1 MVENYKLQII
11 VTLVDKIVPR
21 RESKIIKYMETYGS
35 EMCIYELLSETKINI
50 LDKLE
55 GKIAELRI
63 NNKNVRVEK

>member
-1 MVENYKLQII
+1 
-11 VTLVDKIVPR
+11 
-21 RESKIIKYMETYGS
+21 METYGS